1 MNMVFH
7 IPSTPIYSHFI
18 NLFRY
23 AMGMNQC
30 CQFRTVPAGTA
41 GIYRTGQQSGTFDPP
56 CFVPEKIPA
65 VPANFGQYR
74 PVPGVP
80 AGTEKSFFILFFFF
94 KFCNF

>member
-30 CQFRTVPAGTA
+30 CQFRTVPAGMA
-41 GIYRTGQQSGTFDPP
+41 GIYRTGQQSGTFDPLFRTQKNTG
-56 CFVPEKIPA
+56 CTGLVPA
-65 VPANFGQYR
+65 VLANFGQYR

-80 AGTEKSFFILFFFF
+80 AGTEKSFFFF
-94 KFCNF
+94 KVL